1 MRILF
6 TPNGRRQ
13 FLDAIAYINRDKPS
27 AAKSFRRKA
36 EKSLSR
42 LKKFPE
48 SGRPLPE
55 FPELSFRE
63 VIVTPYR
70 FFYKIKDNDVW
81 IVAVW
86 HGAQLPEEPETR
98 DTEPDSAEP

>member
-6 TPNGRRQ
+6 TSTGRRQ
-13 FLDAIAYINRDKPS
+13 FLEAIAYMHRDKPS
-27 AAKSFRRKA
+27 AAEAFRRKA

-42 LKKFPE
+42 LKKFSE

-63 VIVTPYR
+63 VIVSPYR
-70 FFYKIKDNDVW
+70 FFYKVKDDDVW

-86 HGAQLPEEPETR
+86 HGAQLPDEPA
-98 DTEPDSAEP
+98 S

>member
-6 TPNGRRQ
+6 TPTARRQ
-13 FLDAIAYINRDKPS
+13 FLEAITYINRDKPS
-27 AAKSFRRKA
+27 AAMSFRKKV

-42 LKKFPE
+42 LIKFPE

-63 VIVTPYR
+63 VIVSPYR
-70 FFYKIKDNDVW
+70 FFYKVKDNDVW

-86 HGAQLPEEPETR
+86 HGAQLPDEPEKNG
-98 DTEPDSAEP
+98 

>member
-13 FLDAIAYINRDKPS
+13 FLETITFINRDKPS
-27 AAKSFRRKA
+27 AAIDFRKKA

-55 FPELSFRE
+55 FPDLSFRE
-63 VIVTPYR
+63 VIVSPYR
-70 FFYKIKDNDVW
+70 FFYKVKDNDVW

-86 HGAQLPEEPETR
+86 HGAQLPEEPEK
-98 DTEPDSAEP
+98 

>member
-13 FLDAIAYINRDKPS
+13 FLEAITFINRDKQF
-27 AAKSFRRKA
+27 AAISFRRKA